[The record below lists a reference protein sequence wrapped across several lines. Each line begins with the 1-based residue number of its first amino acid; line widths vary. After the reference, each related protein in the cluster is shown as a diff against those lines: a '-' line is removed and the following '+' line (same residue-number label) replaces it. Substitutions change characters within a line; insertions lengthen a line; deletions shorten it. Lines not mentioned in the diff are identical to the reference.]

1 MVLGKSGSCTGTM
14 ALQNM
19 SSSRVSEI
27 IRGAFQRDF
36 EVDRN
41 LPPWARRTH
50 PVVRR
55 HLGTFW
61 RVMPLQP
68 DIMLRWYLLLSLG
81 VLSTLLVPFMYTVVL
96 PLCLIGLA
104 LLPFGLVYY
113 ARTLYELANDAS
125 RSMVREIEGK
135 TLDLLLTSPM
145 SAREVLLSKIA
156 ATMWRQS
163 DPMTTLLQLV
173 LFSQLPTH
181 MLIYIN
187 AYPPTEY
194 PIIMQVLAVAVF
206 GASLI
211 RIPLE
216 IFMVSSIGHF
226 VGTTTRGR
234 STAAASTLVVVVV
247 YFISINMFRLAPL
260 PPLADLMVNAVLPV
274 VMPLVIGLGFM
285 ALTLRQ
291 FHD

>member
-1 MVLGKSGSCTGTM
+1 M
-14 ALQNM
+14 ALHNV
-19 SSSRVSEI
+19 SNNRVSEI
-27 IRGAFQRDF
+27 IRSAFQRDF

-68 DIMLRWYLLLSLG
+68 DIMLRWYLIFSLA
-81 VLSTLLVPFMYTVVL
+81 VMSTLLAPFMYTVVL

-104 LLPFGLVYY
+104 LLPFSLIYY
-113 ARTLYELANDAS
+113 ARTLYELASDAS

-145 SAREVLLSKIA
+145 TAREVLSSKIA
-156 ATMWRQS
+156 ATLWRQS
-163 DPMTTLLQLV
+163 DPMTTLLQIV
-173 LFSQLPTH
+173 MFSQLPTH

-187 AYPPTEY
+187 AFPPSDYPY
-194 PIIMQVLAVAVF
+194 AMQFLTVIVF
-206 GASLI
+206 GASLL

-216 IFMVSSIGHF
+216 MFMVSSIGHYI
-226 VGTTTRGR
+226 GTTTRGR
-234 STAAASTLVVVVV
+234 STAAAQTLAIIVV
-247 YFISINMFRLAPL
+247 YFISVNMFRLTHL
-260 PPLADLMVNAVLPV
+260 PPLADLIVNAVIPV
-274 VMPLVIGLGFM
+274 AAPLLIGLGFM